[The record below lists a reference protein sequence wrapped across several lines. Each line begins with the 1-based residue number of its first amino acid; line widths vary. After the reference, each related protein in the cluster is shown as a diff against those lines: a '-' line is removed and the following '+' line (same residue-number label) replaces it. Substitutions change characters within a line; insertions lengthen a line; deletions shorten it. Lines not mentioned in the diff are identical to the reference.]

1 MRTPTPVCPAR
12 CAGLLTLLALG
23 ACTAPTPRPDA
34 AASSDLFGAEAEQVF
49 RRQNRVFDEL
59 IAQSQAANGGN
70 DRYAAAERRLSH
82 VCRYINGAANAM
94 QAGQSVPITL
104 KLEAMHSLK
113 DCDNAARDVW
123 QLLGH
128 DRNEDPLSVEEY

>member
-1 MRTPTPVCPAR
+1 MRTPTPVRAAH

-23 ACTAPTPRPDA
+23 ACTATTPRPDA
-34 AASSDLFGAEAEQVF
+34 AASSDMFGAEAEQVF

-59 IAQSQAANGGN
+59 IVQSQAAAGGN
-70 DRYAAAERRLSH
+70 DPYAAAERRLSN
-82 VCRYINGAANAM
+82 VCRYINAAANAM
-94 QAGQSVPITL
+94 QAGQSVPLKL
-104 KLEAMHSLK
+104 KLEAMNSLK

-128 DRNEDPLSVEEY
+128 DRNEDPLSIEEY